1 MPRNHKLLL
10 AALLC
15 AAFLLRTA
23 GLRSG
28 LPSETGRLATF
39 HPDESITF
47 YSLER
52 MKPAERDFFP
62 GDSLYW
68 GTFLV
73 YAQGAVAKA
82 LQLTG
87 AVKLGG
93 RDYLLAHLG
102 EVDKLYISGRLLA
115 AVFATASV
123 LVLFFVARRLLGVRG
138 AFFAAAFF
146 AFFYVNAWMA
156 SILKPDGIM
165 LFWGLLAFNASL
177 DIVETGRRRD
187 YLQAGAFVGLSAVSK
202 YTGVVFALPVAFAW
216 AARAG
221 GPRKAARTFPL
232 ALAAAFAAAAAYAA
246 VNPYVLLRFADVLP
260 YLQEVAGK
268 GAWPADPLSGYAEYL
283 LYLLP
288 AAAGWP
294 LFLFSLAGFFRLASL
309 RTAGALSAV
318 IFSAVYF
325 LKFGAPPEQAFTYS
339 LPLTPFM
346 ALAAGALAENIFD
359 RPRGKALA
367 LGALAYTLAYAVFLQ
382 GLFLRPST
390 MTRAGEWIA
399 SNVPAGAAIAISKN
413 DTWIPPEIRRDAAPY
428 RVLAGGTPQ
437 GPLSEAIIGLEGAA
451 AGAEYLVLSDIE
463 DFQAERDREAGRPGA
478 ALALE
483 RIRSGFDEAAV
494 FSFALP
500 RFFLPLTRPREEVQ
514 LKLTQTTV
522 RILRKK
528 EAAGR

>member
-52 MKPAERDFFP
+52 MRPAELDFFP

-73 YAQGAVAKA
+73 YAQGALAKA

-93 RDYLLAHLG
+93 RDYLLSHLG
-102 EVDKLYISGRLLA
+102 EVDKLYISGRLLSA
-115 AVFATASV
+115 LFATGSV
-123 LVLFFVARRLLGVRG
+123 LALFFIARRLLGARG

-146 AFFYVNAWMA
+146 SFFYVNAWMA

-177 DIVETGRRRD
+177 DIIERGRLRD
-187 YLQAGAFVGLSAVSK
+187 YLLAGAFVGLSAVSK
-202 YTGVVFALPVAFAW
+202 YTGAVFALPVAFAW

-221 GPRKAARTFPL
+221 GPRAAARTFPL
-232 ALAAAFAAAAAYAA
+232 ALASAFAAAAAYLA
-246 VNPYVLLRFADVLP
+246 VNPYLLLRFRDVLP
-260 YLQEVAGK
+260 YISEVSGK

-283 LYLLP
+283 VYLLP

-294 LFLFSLAGFFRLASL
+294 LLVFSAAGFLRLASL
-309 RTAGALSAV
+309 RKAGACSAV
-318 IFSAVYF
+318 VFPAFYF
-325 LKFGAPPEQAFTYS
+325 LKFGAPPEQAFTYC

-359 RPRGKALA
+359 RRWGRALA
-367 LGALAYTLAYAVFLQ
+367 LGTLAYTLAYSVFLQ

-390 MTRAGEWIA
+390 MTQAGDWIA
-399 SNVPAGAAIAISKN
+399 SNVPAGASIAISKN
-413 DTWIPPEIRRDAAPY
+413 DTWIPPRIRRDDSPY

-437 GPLSEAIIGLEGAA
+437 GPLSEAIAGLEGVS
-451 AGAEYLVLSDIE
+451 AGAEYLVLSDME
-463 DFQAERDREAGRPGA
+463 RFQAQRDSAAGRPGT

-483 RIRSGFDEAAV
+483 RINSGFRETAV
-494 FSFALP
+494 FSLGLP
-500 RFFLPLTRPREEVQ
+500 RFLLPLPRLREEVQ
-514 LKLTQTTV
+514 LKFTQPTV

-528 EAAGR
+528 